1 MGNNPIA
8 VFENGELRLNVR
20 VDQANDTVWL
30 TEEQM
35 AQLFGVNRQAINKHI
50 LNIFR
55 QKELDRTSTS
65 SKMEQVGFAIKSPN
79 KMASFYNLDVIIAVG
94 YRVNSKKGIEFRHW
108 ASSVLKSYL
117 LQGYAIN
124 EQRLAELEKR
134 VKIFEIAT
142 RQEGLSSEEKADFFD
157 LLSDFEKGLIL
168 LDDYDH
174 ESFPKEEKGHKDTYV
189 LRYEECRKLIDELPF
204 SKTSDL
210 FGRERSEG
218 LFKGA
223 IASVYQTF
231 GGQDVYPTLE
241 EKAAHLLYFLVK
253 DHGFLDG
260 NKRIAATLFV
270 YFLAKNNALRVNGR
284 LRIDDISLAA
294 LTLLIAESKA
304 EEKDLILSFTLG
316 IITAAGEETASSFA
330 S

>member
-8 VFENGELRLNVR
+8 VFENGELHLNVR

-30 TEEQM
+30 TQEEM
-35 AQLFGVNRQAINKHI
+35 AQLFGVNRQAITKHI
-50 LNIFR
+50 SNIFR
-55 QKELDRTSTS
+55 QKELDSMTTS
-65 SKMEQVGFAIKSPN
+65 SKMELLGDPNVTGKRIVGL
-79 KMASFYNLDVIIAVG
+79 YNLDVIIAVG
-94 YRVNSKKGIEFRHW
+94 YRVNSKKGLEFRHW
-108 ASSVLKSYL
+108 ASSILKSYL
-117 LQGYAIN
+117 IQGYAIN
-124 EQRLAELEKR
+124 EKRLAELEKR

-174 ESFPKEEKGHKDTYV
+174 ESFPKDEKGHKDTYV

-223 IASVYQTF
+223 IASIYQTF
-231 GGQDVYPTLE
+231 GGQDLYPTLE

-284 LRIDDISLAA
+284 LRIDDLSLAA

-316 IITAAGEETASSFA
+316 VITAAGEEKPRPFA

>member
-108 ASSVLKSYL
+108 ASSILKSYL
-117 LQGYAIN
+117 LQGYVVN
-124 EQRLAELEKR
+124 EKRLAELEKR

-174 ESFPKEEKGHKDTYV
+174 ESFPKDEKGHKDTYV
-189 LRYEECRKLIDELPF
+189 LFYEECRKLIDELPF

>member
-1 MGNNPIA
+1 MGNNNPIA
-8 VFENGELRLNVR
+8 VFENGELHLNVR

-30 TEEQM
+30 NEEQM

-50 LNIFR
+50 LNIYR
-55 QKELDRTSTS
+55 QKELDRASTS
-65 SKMEQVGFAIKSPN
+65 SKMEQVGSAIKSPN
-79 KMASFYNLDVIIAVG
+79 KTAAFYNLDLIIAVG
-94 YRVNSKKGIEFRHW
+94 YRVNSKQGVQFRHW

-117 LQGYAIN
+117 LQGYAVN
-124 EQRLAELEKR
+124 ERRLAELEKR

-142 RQEGLSSEEKADFFD
+142 RQGDLSSEEKSDFFD
-157 LLSDFEKGLIL
+157 LLTDFEKGLIL

-174 ESFPKEEKGHKDTYV
+174 ESFPPESKGHKDSYI

-223 IASVYQTF
+223 IASIYQTF

-241 EKAAHLLYFLVK
+241 SKAAHLLYFLVK

-270 YFLAKNNALRVNGR
+270 YFLKRNGALSPEGDKV
-284 LRIDDISLAA
+284 IPATTLAA
-294 LTLLIAESKA
+294 TTLLIAESHA
-304 EEKDLILSFTLG
+304 EEKDLILDFVLG
-316 IITAAGEETASSFA
+316 IIG
-330 S
+330 